1 MACSSGES
9 SATRLAGRNRKTI
22 AFPYDR
28 STWSTPPQSRWGRVA
43 AKGESMH
50 RSWLARRSLGASTAS
65 HGQVAHLV
73 KEHRALQGIHLCD
86 VRSQLRQKRVA
97 ENRRRL
103 FMATAT
109 RIPKQMTDVDFQCS
123 GETCQRRQRRH
134 RLAVL
139 DFRDVGAR
147 HLHTPSQLTLTQI
160 AALAQITHRARDLQ
174 AVIFCHSLFRF
185 ARELRNEPFWF
196 LDLEGLVAASAKRVC
211 GAELHQS
218 AAFTPK
224 NLTCLNGY

>member
-9 SATRLAGRNRKTI
+9 SATRLAGGNRKTI

-28 STWSTPPQSRWGRVA
+28 STWSTPPQSRWRRVA
-43 AKGESMH
+43 AVGESML
-50 RSWLARRSLGASTAS
+50 RSRLAKRSLGTSTAS
-65 HGQVAHLV
+65 HCQVAHLV
-73 KEHRALQGIHLCD
+73 QEHRALQGIHPCD

-97 ENRRRL
+97 ENRRGL
-103 FMATAT
+103 FMAAAT
-109 RIPKQMTDVDFQCS
+109 RIPKQVTDVDFQCS
-123 GETCQRRQRRH
+123 GQTRQRRQRRH

-147 HLHTPSQLTLTQI
+147 HLHAASQLALAQI
-160 AALAQITHRARDLQ
+160 AALTQITHRARDLQ
-174 AVIFCHSLFRF
+174 AVVFRHSLFRF
-185 ARELRNEPFWF
+185 ARELRDETFWF

-224 NLTCLNGY
+224 NLTRLNGC